1 MSDRVTTLRNTD
13 FRGVFSTRK
22 YANGAIIAH
31 LASNA
36 LKLMTGNRSRT
47 KEILKRLL
55 KIENN
60 VKVIDFESLRA
71 GSKILIINFK
81 SLI

>member
-1 MSDRVTTLRNTD
+1 MSDRVSTLRNTD